1 MNKKLKEICVN
12 NNLEITKNQAY
23 GFIEGYETNLIMV
36 SDYIIHLLF
45 KVSTFLQ
52 DTEKEKI
59 KNEFI
64 QRNINNTIIEFDE
77 TGLIIKI
84 ICKIGSNYITTFET
98 CKKEIIYLLNK
109 YNAPNA
115 KYCPYCG
122 KELSDKG
129 IKYNINGYEI
139 TLDEECK
146 DEINN
151 LIEKNNLEFK
161 NSPNNIIPGTLGAL
175 LGALI
180 GSITSLILMK
190 IGYVAAIS
198 GVVAVLLGI
207 YFYKKF
213 SGKPNVYMYII
224 VSISSIVL
232 LVLSCFIIY
241 ILQFAND
248 PNGVSAIERFKEAM
262 SDADYKKS
270 FIATLLQF
278 IYFTIIGVAI
288 GIVDAISK
296 NKRQKTIK

>member
-1 MNKKLKEICVN
+1 MNKKLKEICDN

-36 SDYIIHLLF
+36 YDYIIHLLF

-52 DTEKEKI
+52 ETEKEKI

-64 QRNINNTIIEFDE
+64 ERNIDNTIIEFDE

-84 ICKIGSNYITTFET
+84 TCTIGSSYTNTFET
-98 CKKEIIYLLNK
+98 CKNEIIYLLNK
-109 YNAPNA
+109 YSAPNA

-122 KELSDKG
+122 KELNDKG

-139 TLDEECK
+139 SLDEECK
-146 DEINN
+146 DEINK
-151 LIEKNNLEFK
+151 LIEKSNLEFK

-224 VSISSIVL
+224 VSISSIIL
-232 LVLSCFIIY
+232 LVLSCFIINL
-241 ILQFAND
+241 LQFIND

-262 SDADYKKS
+262 SDAAYKKS

-288 GIVDAISK
+288 GIVDAIRR